1 MSVSLFGRLRLS
13 LHVLFNAQAAQ
24 RLLASQAVAAEP
36 VPASVV
42 PTPVAAAA
50 PQIDRALQLLAL
62 LQQQGRLLDFIQEDL
77 TGFDDAQIG
86 AAARVVHQGLGKVIR
101 EHVTLAPVA
110 QVGEGQAIS
119 LPAGFDSQRYRLV
132 GNVSGQG
139 PFNGTL
145 LHKGWQASA
154 IQLPQTLPGYDASV
168 LAPAEVEV

>member
-24 RLLASQAVAAEP
+24 RLLASQTVATVAEAVPVEP
-36 VPASVV
+36 APVVPA
-42 PTPVAAAA
+42 T

-62 LQQQGRLLDFIQEDL
+62 LQQEGRLLDFIQEDL

-101 EHVTLAPVA
+101 ELAPVA
-110 QVGEGQAIS
+110 QVSEGQAIS